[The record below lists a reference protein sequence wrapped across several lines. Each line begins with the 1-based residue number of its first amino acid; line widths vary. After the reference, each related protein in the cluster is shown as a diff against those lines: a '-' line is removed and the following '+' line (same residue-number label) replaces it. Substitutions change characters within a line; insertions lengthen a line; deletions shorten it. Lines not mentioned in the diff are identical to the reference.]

1 MYGDK
6 EPDLSRCWQADWG
19 HVATASSLFDSPE
32 SDRDLGVLLAL
43 IAQGDQN
50 AFGELYEVTSARIFG
65 IVRRML
71 QNPAAAEEVTLDIY
85 IQVWKQAGQYNT
97 LRGAPM
103 TWLVMLTRSRSIDWL
118 RSHKW
123 ETRAQSLDFATAL
136 ADSSPSA
143 EETMAKNGRDQLV
156 RSAID
161 SLDADQRQAI
171 ELAFYSGLSH
181 RAIAEKLGKPVG
193 TVKSR
198 IRLGMQHLRDRLR
211 HYGDG
216 L

>member
-1 MYGDK
+1 MLPAK
-6 EPDLSRCWQADWG
+6 DWG
-19 HVATASSLFDSPE
+19 HVATATRLFESAE
-32 SDRDLGVLLAL
+32 SDRDLGVLLART
-43 IAQGDQN
+43 AQGDQD

-65 IVRRML
+65 LVWRML

-85 IQVWKQAGQYNT
+85 IQVWKQAGQYNK
-97 LRGAPM
+97 LCVAPM

-123 ETRAQSLDFATAL
+123 ETRAQSLDFATAVV
-136 ADSSPSA
+136 DNSPSA
-143 EETMAKNGRDQLV
+143 EETMAGTEREKLV

-161 SLDADQRQAI
+161 SLNASQRQAI

-181 RAIAEKLGKPVG
+181 RAIAEKLGQPVG

-198 IRLGMQHLRDRLR
+198 IRLGMQHLRDRLQ
-211 HYGDG
+211 HYGNE